1 MIKLSNGLEAISS
14 FIDKKDISLDVGCDH
29 ALLDIY
35 LSNKYNKKYYASDI
49 RESALNMARANI
61 EKYRC
66 NKVEIRCGS
75 GLEVLN
81 KEDDINTIII
91 SGMGYMTILK
101 ILKGI
106 KNKKNIE
113 KLVIQSNSNPE
124 IIRKFLLENGF
135 YLDKELLVKDKNIY
149 YIISSYKRGKK
160 TYSKVDKEIGIFET
174 NIEYLKLEIK
184 RNKILLSIIP
194 KKNILRRIKIKQR
207 IKLLNKKINTK

>member
-1 MIKLSNGLEAISS
+1 MIKLSNRLEAISS

-91 SGMGYMTILK
+91 
-101 ILKGI
+101 
-106 KNKKNIE
+106 
-113 KLVIQSNSNPE
+113 LVIVFTDLDNKSNDINLF
-124 IIRKFLLENGF
+124 IILS
-135 YLDKELLVKDKNIY
+135 
-149 YIISSYKRGKK
+149 IS
-160 TYSKVDKEIGIFET
+160 FT
-174 NIEYLKLEIK
+174 NISFI
-184 RNKILLSIIP
+184 
-194 KKNILRRIKIKQR
+194 
-207 IKLLNKKINTK
+207 

>member
-1 MIKLSNGLEAISS
+1 MIKLSNRLEAISS

-81 KEDDINTIII
+81 KE
-91 SGMGYMTILK
+91 
-101 ILKGI
+101 
-106 KNKKNIE
+106 E

-194 KKNILRRIKIKQR
+194 KKNILRRIIIKQR